1 MAFDVQP
8 INGTLA
14 RVAARLCNF
23 RTGEAGLLPS
33 HIAWLDSTLAPVV
46 RALPTPWV
54 DIIGYASHLGNEA
67 FNLRLSFDRCKLV
80 RRRVQTYSPKVT
92 FPVEWGK
99 GEAVSTGGPDD
110 NAGFWRAVEVFA
122 YGYRQAP
129 KPVPP
134 AQAYDRKV
142 RLHFRST
149 AMPVVPELTALANAQ
164 QVYDGCN
171 VLLEFAS
178 GLSMG
183 ASGMDLLLLDASD
196 ATCNWDDA
204 SDQQKLLEQLGGRQ
218 GVGPNDVVVYYVN
231 QISQKSGGP
240 LNGCAGHR
248 RGMAA
253 VAVAASGS
261 PWTLAHEL
269 GHVLLGPSFSPV
281 HHPDTINIMFAPTT
295 GITAAVPSFTPEQ
308 VARLRASP
316 FCVPI

>member
-1 MAFDVQP
+1 M
-8 INGTLA
+8 
-14 RVAARLCNF
+14 
-23 RTGEAGLLPS
+23 
-33 HIAWLDSTLAPVV
+33 
-46 RALPTPWV
+46 
-54 DIIGYASHLGNEA
+54 
-67 FNLRLSFDRCKLV
+67 
-80 RRRVQTYSPKVT
+80 
-92 FPVEWGK
+92 
-99 GEAVSTGGPDD
+99 
-110 NAGFWRAVEVFA
+110 
-122 YGYRQAP
+122 
-129 KPVPP
+129 PP

-171 VLLEFAS
+171 VLLEFAF